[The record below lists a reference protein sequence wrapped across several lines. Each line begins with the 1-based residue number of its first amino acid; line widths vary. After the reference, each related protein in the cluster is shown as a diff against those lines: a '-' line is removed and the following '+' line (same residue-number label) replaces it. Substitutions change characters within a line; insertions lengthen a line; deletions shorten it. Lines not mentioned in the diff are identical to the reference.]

1 MSTTRLRERRGATG
15 LPGPARPR
23 SARARSARHGFLLL
37 GGVQMTL
44 IFTLASLAVP
54 LPRIGAEFRLD
65 RAELILL
72 SAAYG
77 LTFAGLLLLG
87 GRLADRSGGRRVLTA
102 GLLVFG
108 AASALAPL
116 APGYGTL
123 LAARFGQGAGAA
135 LVAPAA
141 MALLRALYPEPAA
154 YGRAMATWGGL
165 SVLGA
170 TAGNLLSGVV
180 AAATSWR
187 GTFAVPIAVTATALL
202 LAPRLLPPTPTPGQA
217 PTTAPGAGETT
228 TTPGT
233 DPALTAT
240 GPAPGEPTTASGTT
254 PGKPTTAPSPTPDA
268 PTTGP
273 APSPTP
279 DAPTTG
285 PAPSPT
291 PGRSTIPP
299 GARRALDLPG
309 ALLATAGITLA
320 SYGLVLTDAHPWASA
335 PVLVPLLAGLVLLAA
350 FGAVERRTADPL
362 LPPGFLRDGRRALG
376 LAAIGLTAAGT
387 ATVFVLLSL
396 ALQQQRGWSA
406 LLTSAAFVPF
416 AAALLGSGR
425 LAGPL
430 IGRYGPG
437 RVAAAGLGTAA
448 AGLGLLA
455 ATGFDTSVPYAYGLL
470 PGLVLLPAGG
480 ALSFAGAAVLATD
493 GVPAHHTGLAGGVLN
508 TAMELGPTVLF
519 AALLTLGGD
528 AVSLAAAAVLFTALA
543 SATALTT
550 RIH

>member
-1 MSTTRLRERRGATG
+1 MQATRATTKTTATAATAAREHDGATG
-15 LPGPARPR
+15 HDRPGTRTR
-23 SARARSARHGFLLL
+23 GGFLLL

-65 RAELILL
+65 RADLILL

-87 GRLADRSGGRRVLTA
+87 GRLADRFGGRRTLTA

-108 AASALAPL
+108 TASALAPL
-116 APGYGTL
+116 APGYEAL
-123 LAARFGQGAGAA
+123 LAARFGQGVGAA

-141 MALLRALYPEPAA
+141 MAVLRALFPAPAA

-170 TAGNLLSGVV
+170 TAGNLLSGVI
-180 AAATSWR
+180 AAASSWR
-187 GTFAVPIAVTATALL
+187 GTFAVPVAVTLAALL
-202 LAPRLLPPTPTPGQA
+202 LAPRLLPATP
-217 PTTAPGAGETT
+217 
-228 TTPGT
+228 PGT
-233 DPALTAT
+233 D
-240 GPAPGEPTTASGTT
+240 
-254 PGKPTTAPSPTPDA
+254 
-268 PTTGP
+268 
-273 APSPTP
+273 
-279 DAPTTG
+279 
-285 PAPSPT
+285 
-291 PGRSTIPP
+291 
-299 GARRALDLPG
+299 RALDLPG

-320 SYGLVLTDAHPWASA
+320 SFGLVLTDAHSWGSA
-335 PVLVPLLAGLVLLAA
+335 PVLVPLLTGLALLAA
-350 FGAVERRTADPL
+350 FAVVERRTADPL
-362 LPPGFLRDGRRALG
+362 LPPDFLRDGRRALG

-396 ALQQQRGWSA
+396 ALQEGRGWSA

-416 AAALLGSGR
+416 AVALLGAGR

-437 RVAAAGLGTAA
+437 RVTGAGLGTAA

-455 ATGFDTSVPYAYGLL
+455 ATGFDGSVPYAYGLL
-470 PGLVLLPAGG
+470 PGLLLLPAGG
-480 ALSFAGAAVLATD
+480 ALSFAGAAVLATE
-493 GVPAHHTGLAGGVLN
+493 GVPAHRAGLAGGVLN

-543 SATALTT
+543 ATTIRT
-550 RIH
+550 K

>member
-1 MSTTRLRERRGATG
+1 MTTVRDAREATG
-15 LPGPARPR
+15 RR
-23 SARARSARHGFLLL
+23 GFLLL
-37 GGVQMTL
+37 GAVQTTL

-123 LAARFGQGAGAA
+123 LAARFGQGVGAA

-141 MALLRALYPEPAA
+141 MTVLRALYPEPAA

-170 TAGNLLSGVV
+170 TAGNLLSGVI

-187 GTFAVPIAVTATALL
+187 GTFAVPIAVTATALT
-202 LAPRLLPPTPTPGQA
+202 LAPRLLPKTTPDPGPTRPTPNPGPTRPNTGPTRPTPG
-217 PTTAPGAGETT
+217 
-228 TTPGT
+228 PGT
-233 DPALTAT
+233 
-240 GPAPGEPTTASGTT
+240 
-254 PGKPTTAPSPTPDA
+254 
-268 PTTGP
+268 
-273 APSPTP
+273 
-279 DAPTTG
+279 
-285 PAPSPT
+285 
-291 PGRSTIPP
+291 
-299 GARRALDLPG
+299 ARPLDLPG
-309 ALLATAGITLA
+309 ALLATLGITLA
-320 SYGLVLTDAHPWASA
+320 SYGLVLTDAHPWGSA
-335 PVLVPLLAGLVLLAA
+335 PVLVPLLAGIGLLLA
-350 FGAVERRTADPL
+350 FGAVERRAADPL
-362 LPPGFLRDGRRALG
+362 LPPDFLRDGRRALG

-416 AAALLGSGR
+416 AVALLGAGR

-430 IGRYGPG
+430 IGRCGPG
-437 RVAAAGLGTAA
+437 RVTAAGLGTAA

-455 ATGFDTSVPYAYGLL
+455 ATGFETSVPYAYGLL

-493 GVPAHHTGLAGGVLN
+493 GVPAHRAGLAGGVLN

-528 AVSLAAAAVLFTALA
+528 AVSLAAAAVLFTAL
-543 SATALTT
+543 SATTFL
-550 RIH
+550 HQKG